1 MAYGYQAHYVLVAI
15 LRLHFKEALDTIQKR
30 QKQYALWIAMRYLIV
45 SLQASTIRKLSNG
58 AIFIEKIAEIG
69 KTTSTGAIT
78 SMKKG
83 RQRKFQNN

>member
-1 MAYGYQAHYVLVAI
+1 
-15 LRLHFKEALDTIQKR
+15 
-30 QKQYALWIAMRYLIV
+30 MRYLIV

-78 SMKKG
+78 SMKKVQ
-83 RQRKFQNN
+83 QRKF